1 MMTPAETAKDLV
13 DKFTFD
19 LRPFSEFGEWD
30 TELAKQCALIA
41 VDEILNAL
49 PILRPTQDAVDYLE
63 KYSDIQTALDNL
75 SYYWHEVKKE
85 IQKL

>member
-1 MMTPAETAKDLV
+1 MMTPLETAKDLV
-13 DKFTFD
+13 DKYKEQMIENEAYFVN
-19 LRPFSEFGEWD
+19 SG
-30 TELAKQCALIA
+30 AKHCAIIA